1 MNNPSVLKAI
11 SAIAFVISAI
21 FTIRL
26 FISSS
31 VGITACILSALMAL
45 VLEIAKVGFFYE
57 GLTNRL
63 LNPIIRG
70 TLITISVALVLSSM
84 FASSAY
90 VQNEANKTKNKEIQT
105 STQYKQAE
113 ESRTM
118 QKDLYSQKKSELA
131 ALQQNKIN
139 TINELTKVRDS
150 YPKNYFTVK
159 ENLTREM
166 NKKSAEIQN
175 KIDAKSSELST
186 IAGGL
191 SSPIDTTKLNVLE
204 SKGYSGIFK
213 LVAGLISTEEA
224 PVDPFKLELF
234 FFIILGVIF
243 EAVAILSAYLSQL
256 KSPRSIDTPNVQQIT
271 SPSRKMVFAKK
282 DNQIGFQAPS
292 KNFTSDDINVYL
304 DYMYNNAKDDVS
316 PGYIKISNDTSLPIE
331 TCRKIKAHLEHLNVI
346 GTVNRSTKIFKPKHE
361 ISIWYIFRPI
371 VYSVGLNV
379 LISTKSPMYFQIL
392 LC

>member
-11 SAIAFVISAI
+11 SGIAFVISAI

-26 FISSS
+26 FMSSS
-31 VGITACILSALMAL
+31 VGVVACVLSACMAL

-57 GLTNRL
+57 GLTNKL

-90 VQNEANKTKNKEIQT
+90 VQNEANKTKNHEIRT

-118 QKDLYSQKKSELA
+118 QKDLYQEKKNELA
-131 ALQQNKIN
+131 ALEQNKIN
-139 TINELTKVRDS
+139 AINELTKVRDS

-175 KIDAKSSELST
+175 KIDSKSQELST

-213 LVAGLISTEEA
+213 LVAGLISTDES
-224 PVDPFKLELF
+224 PVDPFQLELY
-234 FFIILGVIF
+234 FFIILGILF

-256 KSPRSIDTPNVQQIT
+256 KSPRIIDTPNVQHNMS
-271 SPSRKMVFAKK
+271 SPQKRFSFAKK
-282 DNQIGFQAPS
+282 ENQIGFQAPS
-292 KNFTSDDINVYL
+292 KNFTGDDINTYV
-304 DYMYNNAKDDVS
+304 DYMYDNSINDTS
-316 PGYIKISNDTSLPIE
+316 PGYIKISKETQLPIE
-331 TCRKIKAHLEHLNVI
+331 TFRKIKAHLEHLNVI

-361 ISIWYIFRPI
+361 ISI
-371 VYSVGLNV
+371 
-379 LISTKSPMYFQIL
+379 
-392 LC
+392 